1 VKIGDGVVD
10 KKGKRD
16 RKKDEEGNE
25 VGGCVIVL
33 GNWGNG
39 DEVRWCGETSGKRE
53 ENKTKKK

>member
-10 KKGKRD
+10 KKGKWD

-25 VGGCVIVL
+25 VGGCVIGW

-39 DEVRWCGETSGKRE
+39 DEVR
-53 ENKTKKK
+53 